1 MKRIYTT
8 ILIMLLAFCP
18 QAQRFEWAKGY
29 RVDDNYKDIT
39 GVVTDSLGN
48 LYLLG
53 ACDELSAWDGEDFI
67 SPGMIPRGKNKSFS
81 SLNVIIAKLSP
92 EGDMIWKKMIFSN
105 NYAPNRPDNIRKL
118 GDTAIACLVSF
129 SPSGP
134 QNTDYTYFLDTFI
147 LGPSNYPID
156 ISGFSTA
163 QWTAYLVFDFDGNL
177 TEQHYLAITYTDSV
191 GNDLVYGYD
200 RDSVP
205 WLTATYFQNAS
216 FDVDSAGNIYISRRA
231 FDYFYDLYHPYAIYD
246 TIRGLKFWVDRR
258 LAGEYRIVGKA
269 KNWSPQI
276 VKFSP
281 HFDTMLACRY
291 VFQEANSDYSPSLY
305 KTSLKEINGQVLY
318 CATLDPSA
326 PMADV
331 IADTIIIDSLNK
343 IILSD
348 IVHLKGYVI
357 KYDNDLQPIH
367 CVYLKDSLTGHNDP
381 TVSTCIF
388 QDIHFDP
395 DSSLLF
401 ISGFVQKNTGSELI
415 YQIGDTSTT
424 INGNNAFVLSYKEKM
439 KTLMTVPS
447 IGASHLGS
455 HPSLNNLYAKGNRV
469 FLQSLYTKGLRLSSG
484 DILVPNNI
492 PQNLLGH
499 CLVMFDYSGNTIN
512 AIDYNS
518 YSLNNAPGG
527 IVVHDSAIYLLNL
540 LTTSARF
547 GDIDFP
553 AYGPTNCIA
562 KYVDTAFM
570 HPYVRPMHGIT
581 VADGHSSIAVHPNP
595 ARERLF
601 FDLPA
606 GSVRSACAISATGIR
621 TQLPLRAN
629 GADISALAPGLYII
643 EIDTPSEKY
652 HSKVVK
658 L

>member
-29 RVDDNYKDIT
+29 RVDDDFKHIA

-53 ACDELSAWDGEDFI
+53 ACDASSAWDGEDFI
-67 SPGMIPRGKNKSFS
+67 SPDMIRRGKNKAN
-81 SLNVIIAKLSP
+81 SLTDVIIAKLSP

-105 NYAPNRPDNIRKL
+105 NGVPHYPHNIRKL
-118 GDTAIACLVSF
+118 GDTAFACLVAF
-129 SPSGP
+129 APPGL
-134 QNTDYTYFLDTFI
+134 QNYTYFLDTFMF
-147 LGPSNYPID
+147 GHSNYPID
-156 ISGFSTA
+156 ISGFTTG

-177 TEQHYLAITYTDSV
+177 TEQHYLATTYTDSA
-191 GNDLVYGYD
+191 GNDLVYTYD

-205 WLTATYFQNAS
+205 WLTAACFQNAS
-216 FDVDSAGNIYISRRA
+216 FDVDSTGNIYISRRA
-231 FDYFYDLYHPYAIYD
+231 FDEYFDLYHPYPIYD
-246 TIRGLKFWVDRR
+246 TIQGLKFWVDRR
-258 LAGEYRIVGKA
+258 LAGEYRIEKKA
-269 KNWSPQI
+269 QNWSPQI
-276 VKFSP
+276 MKFSP

-291 VFQEANSDYSPSLY
+291 VFQEANSDYSQSLY

-318 CATLDPSA
+318 CATLEPSA

-447 IGASHLGS
+447 IGVSHLGS
-455 HPSLNNLYAKGNRV
+455 CPSLNNLYVKGDRV
-469 FLQSLYTKGLRLSSG
+469 LLQSLYTKGLRLSSG

-512 AIDYNS
+512 TIDYNS
-518 YSLNNAPGG
+518 YSLNNVPGG

-570 HPYVRPMHGIT
+570 HPYVRPVHGIT
-581 VADGHSSIAVHPNP
+581 VADGHSSIAMHPNP
-595 ARERLF
+595 ARDRLF